1 MHGLS
6 VEYIKETYL
15 DNVELFLVG
24 LGGPVVLD
32 DVPEVML
39 TEVQQQPHL
48 PAGQQ
53 ASLPQ
58 VTLEARGKQKSQLNA
73 KYQVPH
79 SKR

>member
-1 MHGLS
+1 MN
-6 VEYIKETYL
+6 IIRETNL

-48 PAGQQ
+48 PAGQH

-58 VTLEARGKQKSQLNA
+58 ETLEAKGKTKKPAECRIYSTPL
-73 KYQVPH
+73 K
-79 SKR
+79 KI